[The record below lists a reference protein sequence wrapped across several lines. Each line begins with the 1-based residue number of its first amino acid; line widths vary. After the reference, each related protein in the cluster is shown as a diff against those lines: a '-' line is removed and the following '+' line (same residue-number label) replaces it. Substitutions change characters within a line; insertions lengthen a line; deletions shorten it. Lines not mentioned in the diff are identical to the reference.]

1 MKKNCPYSLWWSG
14 FFFCLFVEV
23 SIFTSQTFPLL
34 YHFFQSDHF
43 SLQEF
48 ADIFESLCKGYD
60 YYFLY

>member
-1 MKKNCPYSLWWSG
+1 MKKLSLL
-14 FFFCLFVEV
+14 FVVVRVFFCLFVEV